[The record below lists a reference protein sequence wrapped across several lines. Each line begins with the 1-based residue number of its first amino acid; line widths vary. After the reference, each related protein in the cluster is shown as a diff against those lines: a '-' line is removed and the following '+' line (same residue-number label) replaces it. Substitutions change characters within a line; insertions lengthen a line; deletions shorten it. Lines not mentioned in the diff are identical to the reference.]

1 MVVHH
6 EYNCLSFQATFQC
19 LNPSS
24 SKDQWVQQCA
34 RQATSDRPP
43 LRLLYSSV
51 AKLVEHTSQSNNCR
65 VAASSRWPI
74 IHPKLI
80 SLISDIGCLLH
91 ICYTLCFFVGHH
103 GHQSHLQVPLEPAD
117 FSSSLPWVQGLH
129 PCDDEEVESVH
140 KASFDVRKDHKAALW
155 SFVSVHFLWAKRGP
169 HVTNVLAGT
178 YSDKYGKHRLTM
190 AYQIDCWLR
199 TTVRPDSLYWSPAAT
214 KSRFSHILCN
224 LSQPTHCLGGDDQGK
239 LSGIHT
245 KINIKSYKLIEIKLE
260 YWKWKHF
267 HLIHLQEIEVC
278 IYNYDC
284 SDI

>member
-6 EYNCLSFQATFQC
+6 EYNCLSFQATFHC
-19 LNPSS
+19 LNSSS

-65 VAASSRWPI
+65 VAASSGWPI
-74 IHPKLI
+74 IHPNWYLI
-80 SLISDIGCLLH
+80 SLILAANH
-91 ICYTLCFFVGHH
+91 ICFFVGHH

-140 KASFDVRKDHKAALW
+140 KASFDVRKDRKTALW
-155 SFVSVHFLWAKRGP
+155 SFVSVHFLWAKKGP

-178 YSDKYGKHRLTM
+178 
-190 AYQIDCWLR
+190 
-199 TTVRPDSLYWSPAAT
+199 
-214 KSRFSHILCN
+214 
-224 LSQPTHCLGGDDQGK
+224 
-239 LSGIHT
+239 
-245 KINIKSYKLIEIKLE
+245 
-260 YWKWKHF
+260 
-267 HLIHLQEIEVC
+267 
-278 IYNYDC
+278 
-284 SDI
+284 